1 MTPWYAATSINPCC
15 NFRERSAR
23 PQQARE
29 SLKLRVAFMAF
40 YGDLMAIHVVF
51 CGDFLV
57 LMVVNLDFVGFHGFS
72 GNCNW
77 DFEGT

>member
-1 MTPWYAATSINPCC
+1 
-15 NFRERSAR
+15 
-23 PQQARE
+23 
-29 SLKLRVAFMAF
+29 MAF